1 MAQLTVKQYLTAAFA
16 PNTLRAYQADL
27 AHFREW
33 GGRIPATPASVAKY
47 LASQAGIL
55 SASTLSRR
63 VVAISHAHQQRNFA
77 SPTAHPLVRSTMKG
91 IRRLHRR
98 PVRQVDALR
107 KTDVITIV
115 KHALGDLRG
124 LRDAALL
131 LLGFAGAFRRSEL
144 VGLNVSDLEI
154 SEAGTLV
161 HLRHSKTDQEG
172 LGRDVAVPR
181 QRGRFCPTRILER
194 WLASA
199 DIQEGPVFRRMLS
212 TGEVSAHRLSAQ
224 SVGLIVKRRVSEIGL
239 DAARFSGH
247 SLRAGFVTMA
257 AERGVSATWIRQ
269 QTGHKSDEMTQ
280 RYVRRSSMFRNNP
293 LTQSW

>member
-1 MAQLTVKQYLTAAFA
+1 MAQFSVKQYVTAAFA
-16 PNTLRAYQADL
+16 ANTLRAYHSDL
-27 AHFREW
+27 AHFRAW
-33 GGRIPATPASVAKY
+33 GGHIPATPAAVAKY
-47 LASQAGIL
+47 LASQADSL
-55 SASTLSRR
+55 SAATLSRR
-63 VVAISHAHQQRNFA
+63 VVAISHAHQQRNLP
-77 SPTAHPLVRSTMKG
+77 SPTTHPLVRSTMKG

-107 KTDVITIV
+107 KADVIAMV
-115 KHALGDLRG
+115 KHALGDLQG

-144 VGLNVSDLEI
+144 VGLDVSDLEI

-172 LGRDVAVPR
+172 LGRDVALPR

-194 WLASA
+194 WLAKA
-199 DIQEGPVFRRMLS
+199 DIDEGPVFRRMLS
-212 TGEVSAHRLSAQ
+212 TGEVSIHRLSAQ
-224 SVGLIVKRRVSEIGL
+224 SVGLSVKRRVSKIGL

-247 SLRAGFVTMA
+247 SLRAGFVTTA
-257 AERGVSATWIRQ
+257 AERGVSTTWIRQ

-280 RYVRRSSMFRNNP
+280 RYVRRSSMFSNNP
-293 LTQSW
+293 PTQTW

>member
-16 PNTLRAYQADL
+16 SNTMRAYHSDL

-63 VVAISHAHQQRNFA
+63 VVAISYAHQKRNLP
-77 SPTAHPLVRSTMKG
+77 SPTSHPLVCSTMKG

-107 KTDVITIV
+107 KADVIAMV
-115 KHALGDLRG
+115 KNALGDLLG

-131 LLGFAGAFRRSEL
+131 LFGFAGAFRRSEL
-144 VGLNVSDLEI
+144 VGLDVSDLEI
-154 SEAGTLV
+154 SDAGTLV
-161 HLRHSKTDQEG
+161 HLRHSKTDQDG

-199 DIQEGPVFRRMLS
+199 DIKEGPLFRRMLS

-239 DAARFSGH
+239 DSARFSGH
-247 SLRAGFVTMA
+247 SLRAGFVTTA

>member
-1 MAQLTVKQYLTAAFA
+1 MAQFSVKQYVTAAFA
-16 PNTLRAYQADL
+16 ANTLRAYHSDL
-27 AHFREW
+27 AHFRAW

-47 LASQAGIL
+47 LASQAGSL
-55 SASTLSRR
+55 SAATLSRR
-63 VVAISHAHQQRNFA
+63 VVAISHAHQQRNLP
-77 SPTAHPLVRSTMKG
+77 SPTMHPLVRSTMKG

-107 KTDVITIV
+107 KADVIAMV
-115 KHALGDLRG
+115 KHALGDLQG

-144 VGLNVSDLEI
+144 VGLDVSDLEI

-172 LGRDVAVPR
+172 LGRDVALPR

-194 WLASA
+194 WLASSA
-199 DIQEGPVFRRMLS
+199 IEEGPVFRRMLS

-224 SVGLIVKRRVSEIGL
+224 SVGLIVKRRVGEIGL

-247 SLRAGFVTMA
+247 SLRAGFVTTA
-257 AERGVSATWIRQ
+257 AERGVSTTWIRQ

-293 LTQSW
+293 LTQTW